1 MRTLKFTPTMKHLLL
16 LVAMLFCSMLS
27 VFADDS
33 SLITQ
38 QITINVPKAGTLKD
52 KINSN
57 RKYMITNLKL
67 TGELNNDDFEFIREM
82 AGCYKEDG
90 SKYDG
95 HLQYLDLEKVELKRN
110 GYESFK
116 VYCDLEDEHYGST
129 SKSQEE
135 QPSPYS
141 VYVSPTVI
149 KGVFAY
155 LYDLKSIVIP
165 EGVSYIGERT
175 FQCCHSLSSL
185 TLPSTL
191 ESVGYDAFKRM
202 GARSFSLY
210 VKSATPPYLRNIR
223 WCYAYK
229 NGKQI
234 WQEESPFFLTGGIN
248 TLYISKGTLKL
259 YKDAVTWKED
269 FKRVKSVVEI
279 DPIPSEE
286 LITEQRTVNVENPGS
301 LSSLINDYD
310 KHRITNLKL
319 KGELDIQD
327 VEFIREMAGCYAEGG
342 VPKYNGHLWYLDMSE
357 VKFKSPKE
365 YAYLTIYDKDGGE
378 DNAYIEGE
386 EFSCKRTKKLLA
398 YLYNLQS
405 VVLPVDSSKDNIYF
419 LDNCSGLTSVKL
431 PSEATHIA
439 EGAFWGCSGLTSI
452 DIPSGVTSIG
462 DDAFWD
468 CSGLTSIV
476 IPSGVT
482 SIGEYAF
489 WGCSGLTSV
498 KLPSEATHIAKGAF
512 YECSGLTSIDIP
524 SSVTS
529 IGRDAFCFCSGLT
542 SIVIPSGVT
551 SIEDGAFWGCSG
563 LTSIVIPSGV
573 TSIAEG
579 TFNGCSGLTSIV
591 IPSCVTSIGE
601 YAFYGCSGLTSID
614 IPSGVTSIGDC
625 AFRECSKLTSIVIP
639 SGVTSI
645 AEGTFTGCSGL
656 TSIDIPS
663 CVTSIGDWAFSDC
676 RGLTSIDIP
685 SGVTSIAKS
694 TFSGCSGLT
703 SIDIP
708 SCVTSIGDWAFS
720 DCSGLTSIDIPS
732 GVTSIANGT
741 FSGCRGLTS
750 IDIPSC
756 VTSIGESAFWWCTG
770 LTSIDL
776 PSGVTSIGNRAFMN
790 CSKLTSVVIPSGVT
804 SIESETF
811 RQCYGLTSI
820 VIPSGVTSIGNEV
833 FEYCD
838 ALSSII
844 IPSSVTSIGKGT
856 FKGCYNLTSL
866 YSYRPVPVAVD
877 SNVFSG
883 IDANKCTLYVP
894 QGSFGNYYVTSG
906 WDYFSKIVEFD
917 PTGIDAVTTKSDA
930 KEVSRYS
937 VDGQK
942 LDTPVKGLNIVKYN
956 DGSIKKVVVE

>member
-1 MRTLKFTPTMKHLLL
+1 M
-16 LVAMLFCSMLS
+16 
-27 VFADDS
+27 
-33 SLITQ
+33 
-38 QITINVPKAGTLKD
+38 
-52 KINSN
+52 
-57 RKYMITNLKL
+57 
-67 TGELNNDDFEFIREM
+67 
-82 AGCYKEDG
+82 
-90 SKYDG
+90 
-95 HLQYLDLEKVELKRN
+95 
-110 GYESFK
+110 
-116 VYCDLEDEHYGST
+116 
-129 SKSQEE
+129 
-135 QPSPYS
+135 
-141 VYVSPTVI
+141 
-149 KGVFAY
+149 
-155 LYDLKSIVIP
+155 
-165 EGVSYIGERT
+165 
-175 FQCCHSLSSL
+175 
-185 TLPSTL
+185 
-191 ESVGYDAFKRM
+191 
-202 GARSFSLY
+202 
-210 VKSATPPYLRNIR
+210 
-223 WCYAYK
+223 
-229 NGKQI
+229 
-234 WQEESPFFLTGGIN
+234 
-248 TLYISKGTLKL
+248 KL
-259 YKDAVTWKED
+259 YKEAETWKED
-269 FKRVKSVVEI
+269 FKRVKSVVEF

-286 LITEQRTVNVENPGS
+286 LITEQRTVNVEKPGS
-301 LSSLINDYD
+301 LSSLLNDYD
-310 KHRITNLKL
+310 KYRITNLKL

-386 EFSCKRTKKLLA
+386 EFSCKRTKNLLA

-439 EGAFWGCSGLTSI
+439 QGAFWGCSGLTSI

-462 DDAFWD
+462 EYAFKN
-468 CSGLTSIV
+468 CSGLTSID

-482 SIGEYAF
+482 SIGQYAF
-489 WGCSGLTSV
+489 HGCSGLTSV
-498 KLPSEATHIAKGAF
+498 KLPSEATHIA
-512 YECSGLTSIDIP
+512 
-524 SSVTS
+524 
-529 IGRDAFCFCSGLT
+529 
-542 SIVIPSGVT
+542 
-551 SIEDGAFWGCSG
+551 
-563 LTSIVIPSGV
+563 
-573 TSIAEG
+573 EG
-579 TFNGCSGLTSIV
+579 TFN
-591 IPSCVTSIGE
+591 
-601 YAFYGCSGLTSID
+601 
-614 IPSGVTSIGDC
+614 
-625 AFRECSKLTSIVIP
+625 
-639 SGVTSI
+639 
-645 AEGTFTGCSGL
+645 GCSGL

-663 CVTSIGDWAFSDC
+663 CVTSIGDRAFSDC
-676 RGLTSIDIP
+676 SGLTSIDIP

-708 SCVTSIGDWAFS
+708 SG
-720 DCSGLTSIDIPS
+720 
-732 GVTSIANGT
+732 
-741 FSGCRGLTS
+741 
-750 IDIPSC
+750 

-811 RQCYGLTSI
+811 RQCHGLTSI

-833 FEYCD
+833 FALCD
-838 ALSSII
+838 ALTSII

-856 FKGCYNLTSL
+856 FEGCYNLTSL
-866 YSYRPVPVAVD
+866 YSYRPDPVAVD

>member
-1 MRTLKFTPTMKHLLL
+1 MIIRKYNNNNKNVLIMRTLKILPTMKHLLL
-16 LVAMLFCSMLS
+16 LVVMLFCSMSS
-27 VFADDS
+27 VLADDS

-38 QITINVPKAGTLKD
+38 QITINVAKAGTLKD

-67 TGELNNDDFEFIREM
+67 TGKLNNDDFEFIREM

-95 HLQYLDLEKVELKRN
+95 HLQYLDLGKVKLISNYKMFN
-110 GYESFK
+110 AYGN
-116 VYCDLEDEHYGST
+116 LEDDHYGT
-129 SKSQEE
+129 YRYSQDER
-135 QPSPYS
+135 PTPYS
-141 VYVSPTVI
+141 VSVSSTTI
-149 KGVFAY
+149 SGVFAY

-165 EGVSYIGERT
+165 EGVTYIGERT

-191 ESVGYDAFKRM
+191 DSIGCDAFKTM

-210 VKSATPPYLRNIR
+210 VKSANPPHLGNVR
-223 WCYAYK
+223 WHYGYK
-229 NGKQI
+229 TGKKV
-234 WQEESPFFLTGGIN
+234 WQEDRPFFLTGGGIN
-248 TLYISKGTLKL
+248 TLYIPKGTLKL
-259 YKDAVTWKED
+259 YKEAETWKED
-269 FKRVKSVVEI
+269 FKRVKSVVEF

-301 LSSLINDYD
+301 LSSLLNDYD
-310 KHRITNLKL
+310 KYRITNLKL

-357 VKFKSPKE
+357 VKFKYPKE
-365 YAYLTIYDKDGGE
+365 YAYSYLTIYDKDGGK
-378 DNAYIEGE
+378 DKAYIRGE
-386 EFSCKRTKKLLA
+386 EFSCNRTKKLLA

-419 LDNCSGLTSVKL
+419 LYNCSGLTSVKL

-439 EGAFWGCSGLTSI
+439 KGAFYECSGLTSI

-462 DDAFWD
+462 EDAFWG

-482 SIGEYAF
+482 SIGDFAF
-489 WGCSGLTSV
+489 RGCSGLTSV

-524 SSVTS
+524 SGVTS
-529 IGRDAFCFCSGLT
+529 IGEDAFCFCSGLT

-551 SIEDGAFWGCSG
+551 SIGKYAFWGCSG

-573 TSIAEG
+573 TSIANG
-579 TFNGCSGLTSIV
+579 TFS
-591 IPSCVTSIGE
+591 
-601 YAFYGCSGLTSID
+601 GCSGLTSID
-614 IPSGVTSIGDC
+614 IPSGVTSIGND
-625 AFRECSKLTSIVIP
+625 AFY
-639 SGVTSI
+639 G
-645 AEGTFTGCSGL
+645 
-656 TSIDIPS
+656 
-663 CVTSIGDWAFSDC
+663 
-676 RGLTSIDIP
+676 
-685 SGVTSIAKS
+685 
-694 TFSGCSGLT
+694 
-703 SIDIP
+703 
-708 SCVTSIGDWAFS
+708 
-720 DCSGLTSIDIPS
+720 CSGLTSIDIPS

-741 FSGCRGLTS
+741 FSGCSGLTS

-756 VTSIGESAFWWCTG
+756 VTSIGVRAFYGCSKLTSVVIPSGVTSIESETFAQCSGLTSIDIPSCVTSIGRDAFWWCTG

-811 RQCYGLTSI
+811 RQCHGLTSI

-833 FEYCD
+833 FVLCD
-838 ALSSII
+838 ALTSII

-856 FKGCYNLTSL
+856 FNGCYNLTSL
-866 YSYRPVPVAVD
+866 YSYRPDPVAVD

-906 WDYFSKIVEFD
+906 WDYFSKIVEFA

>member
-1 MRTLKFTPTMKHLLL
+1 MIIRKYNNNNKNVLIMRTLKILPTMKHLLL
-16 LVAMLFCSMLS
+16 LVVMLFCSMSS
-27 VFADDS
+27 VLADDS

-38 QITINVPKAGTLKD
+38 QITINVAKAGTLKD

-67 TGELNNDDFEFIREM
+67 TGKLNNDDFEFIREM

-95 HLQYLDLEKVELKRN
+95 HLQYLDLGKVKLISNYKMFN
-110 GYESFK
+110 AYGN
-116 VYCDLEDEHYGST
+116 LEDDHYGT
-129 SKSQEE
+129 YRYSQDER
-135 QPSPYS
+135 PTPYS
-141 VYVSPTVI
+141 VSVSSTTI
-149 KGVFAY
+149 SGVFAY

-165 EGVSYIGERT
+165 EGVTYIGERT

-191 ESVGYDAFKRM
+191 DSIGCDAFKTM

-210 VKSATPPYLRNIR
+210 VKSANPPHLGNVR
-223 WCYAYK
+223 WHYGYK
-229 NGKQI
+229 TGKKV
-234 WQEESPFFLTGGIN
+234 WQEDRPFFLTGGGIN
-248 TLYISKGTLKL
+248 TLYIPKGTLKL
-259 YKDAVTWKED
+259 YKEAETWKED
-269 FKRVKSVVEI
+269 FKRVKSVVEF

-301 LSSLINDYD
+301 LSSLLNDYD
-310 KHRITNLKL
+310 KYRITNLKL

-357 VKFKSPKE
+357 VKFKYPKE
-365 YAYLTIYDKDGGE
+365 YAYSYLTIYDKDGGK
-378 DNAYIEGE
+378 DKAYIRGE
-386 EFSCKRTKKLLA
+386 EFSCNRTKKLLA

-419 LDNCSGLTSVKL
+419 LYNCSGLTSVKL

-462 DDAFWD
+462 
-468 CSGLTSIV
+468 
-476 IPSGVT
+476 
-482 SIGEYAF
+482 E
-489 WGCSGLTSV
+489 
-498 KLPSEATHIAKGAF
+498 
-512 YECSGLTSIDIP
+512 
-524 SSVTS
+524 
-529 IGRDAFCFCSGLT
+529 DAFCFCSGLT

-551 SIEDGAFWGCSG
+551 SIGKYAFWGCSG

-573 TSIAEG
+573 TSIA
-579 TFNGCSGLTSIV
+579 NG
-591 IPSCVTSIGE
+591 
-601 YAFYGCSGLTSID
+601 
-614 IPSGVTSIGDC
+614 
-625 AFRECSKLTSIVIP
+625 
-639 SGVTSI
+639 
-645 AEGTFTGCSGL
+645 
-656 TSIDIPS
+656 
-663 CVTSIGDWAFSDC
+663 
-676 RGLTSIDIP
+676 
-685 SGVTSIAKS
+685 

-708 SCVTSIGDWAFS
+708 SCVTSIGVRAFYG
-720 DCSGLTSIDIPS
+720 CSKLTSVVIPS
-732 GVTSIANGT
+732 GVTSIESET
-741 FSGCRGLTS
+741 FAQCSGLTS

-756 VTSIGESAFWWCTG
+756 VTSIGRDAFWWCTG

-811 RQCYGLTSI
+811 RQCHGLTSI

-833 FEYCD
+833 FVLCD
-838 ALSSII
+838 ALTSII

-856 FKGCYNLTSL
+856 FNGCYNLTSL
-866 YSYRPVPVAVD
+866 YSYRPDPVAVD

-906 WDYFSKIVEFD
+906 WDYFSKIVEFA

>member
-1 MRTLKFTPTMKHLLL
+1 MRTLKILPTMKHLLL
-16 LVAMLFCSMLS
+16 LVVMLFCSMSS
-27 VFADDS
+27 VLADDS

-38 QITINVPKAGTLKD
+38 QITINVAKAGTLKD

-67 TGELNNDDFEFIREM
+67 TGKLNNDDFEFIREM

-95 HLQYLDLEKVELKRN
+95 HLQYLDLGKVKLISNYKMFN
-110 GYESFK
+110 AYGN
-116 VYCDLEDEHYGST
+116 LEDDHYGT
-129 SKSQEE
+129 YRYSQDER
-135 QPSPYS
+135 PTPYS
-141 VYVSPTVI
+141 VSVSSTTI
-149 KGVFAY
+149 SGVFAY

-165 EGVSYIGERT
+165 EGVTYIGERT

-191 ESVGYDAFKRM
+191 DSIGCDAFKTM
-202 GARSFSLY
+202 GGDSFSLY
-210 VKSATPPYLRNIR
+210 VKSANPPHLGNVR
-223 WCYAYK
+223 WHYAYK
-229 NGKQI
+229 TGKKV
-234 WQEESPFFLTGGIN
+234 WQEDRPFFLTGGIN
-248 TLYISKGTLKL
+248 TLYIPKGTLKL
-259 YKDAVTWKED
+259 YKEAETWKED
-269 FKRVKSVVEI
+269 FKRVKSVVEF

-301 LSSLINDYD
+301 LSSLLNDYD
-310 KHRITNLKL
+310 KYRITNLKL

-386 EFSCKRTKKLLA
+386 EFSCKRTNKLLA

-462 DDAFWD
+462 DDAFRE

-498 KLPSEATHIAKGAF
+498 KIPSKVTHIANGTF
-512 YECSGLTSIDIP
+512 YLCSGLTSIDIP
-524 SSVTS
+524 SGVISIGREAFYGCCGLTSIVIPSGVTS
-529 IGRDAFCFCSGLT
+529 IAYGAFWGCSGLTSIDIPSGVTSIEQRTFTDCSGLT

-551 SIEDGAFWGCSG
+551 SIGGDAFSGCSG

-573 TSIAEG
+573 TSIKDGA
-579 TFNGCSGLTSIV
+579 FSGCSGLTSID
-591 IPSCVTSIGE
+591 IPSGVTSIKD
-601 YAFYGCSGLTSID
+601 YVFSGCSGLTSID
-614 IPSGVTSIGDC
+614 IPSGVTSIGW
-625 AFRECSKLTSIVIP
+625 
-639 SGVTSI
+639 G
-645 AEGTFTGCSGL
+645 
-656 TSIDIPS
+656 
-663 CVTSIGDWAFSDC
+663 
-676 RGLTSIDIP
+676 
-685 SGVTSIAKS
+685 
-694 TFSGCSGLT
+694 
-703 SIDIP
+703 
-708 SCVTSIGDWAFS
+708 AFS
-720 DCSGLTSIDIPS
+720 DCSGLTSIALPS
-732 GVTSIANGT
+732 
-741 FSGCRGLTS
+741 GLTS
-750 IDIPSC
+750 LGDA
-756 VTSIGESAFWWCTG
+756 VFQG
-770 LTSIDL
+770 
-776 PSGVTSIGNRAFMN
+776 
-790 CSKLTSVVIPSGVT
+790 CS
-804 SIESETF
+804 
-811 RQCYGLTSI
+811 GLTSI
-820 VIPSGVTSIGNEV
+820 VIPSGVTSIGGDAFSGCSGLTSIVIPSGVTSIKDGAFYHCCSLTSIVIPSGVTSIGNDV
-833 FEYCD
+833 FWNCY
-838 ALSSII
+838 ALTSII

-856 FKGCYNLTSL
+856 FESCYNLTSF
-866 YSYRPVPVAVD
+866 YSYRPDPVAVD

>member
-1 MRTLKFTPTMKHLLL
+1 MRTLKILPTMKHQLL
-16 LVAMLFCSMLS
+16 LVVMLFCSMSS
-27 VFADDS
+27 VLADDS

-38 QITINVPKAGTLKD
+38 QITINVAKAGTLKD

-67 TGELNNDDFEFIREM
+67 TGKLNNDDFEFIREM

-95 HLQYLDLEKVELKRN
+95 HLQYLDLGKVKLISNYKMFN
-110 GYESFK
+110 AYGN
-116 VYCDLEDEHYGST
+116 LEDDHYGT
-129 SKSQEE
+129 YRYSQDER
-135 QPSPYS
+135 PTPYS
-141 VYVSPTVI
+141 VSVSSTTI
-149 KGVFAY
+149 SGVFAY

-165 EGVSYIGERT
+165 EGVTYIGERT

-191 ESVGYDAFKRM
+191 DSIGCDAFKTM
-202 GARSFSLY
+202 GGDSFSLY
-210 VKSATPPYLRNIR
+210 VKSANPPHLGNVR
-223 WCYAYK
+223 WHYGYK
-229 NGKQI
+229 TGKKV
-234 WQEESPFFLTGGIN
+234 WQEDRPFFLTGGIN
-248 TLYISKGTLKL
+248 TLYIPKGTLKL
-259 YKDAVTWKED
+259 YKEAETWKED
-269 FKRVKSVVEI
+269 FKRVKSVVEF

-301 LSSLINDYD
+301 LSSLLNDYD
-310 KHRITNLKL
+310 KYRITNLKL

-386 EFSCKRTKKLLA
+386 EFSCKRTNKLLA

-439 EGAFWGCSGLTSI
+439 KGAFWGCSGLTSI

-462 DDAFWD
+462 DDAFHE

-551 SIEDGAFWGCSG
+551 SIGDFVFYGCSG
-563 LTSIVIPSGV
+563 LTSIVIPSG
-573 TSIAEG
+573 
-579 TFNGCSGLTSIV
+579 
-591 IPSCVTSIGE
+591 VTSIGE

-625 AFRECSKLTSIVIP
+625 AFRDCSKLTSIVIP

-645 AEGTFTGCSGL
+645 AEGTFNGCSGL

-663 CVTSIGDWAFSDC
+663 CVTSIGGWAFSDC

-708 SCVTSIGDWAFS
+708 SG
-720 DCSGLTSIDIPS
+720 
-732 GVTSIANGT
+732 
-741 FSGCRGLTS
+741 
-750 IDIPSC
+750 

-811 RQCYGLTSI
+811 RQCHGLTSI

-833 FEYCD
+833 FALCD
-838 ALSSII
+838 ALTSII

-856 FKGCYNLTSL
+856 FEGCYNLTSL
-866 YSYRPVPVAVD
+866 YSYRPDPVAVD

>member
-1 MRTLKFTPTMKHLLL
+1 MRTLKILPTMKHQLL
-16 LVAMLFCSMLS
+16 LVVMLFCSMSS
-27 VFADDS
+27 VLADDS

-38 QITINVPKAGTLKD
+38 QITINVAKAGTLKD

-67 TGELNNDDFEFIREM
+67 TGKLNNDDFEFIREM

-95 HLQYLDLEKVELKRN
+95 HLQYLDLGKVKLISNYKMFN
-110 GYESFK
+110 AYGN
-116 VYCDLEDEHYGST
+116 LEDDHYGT
-129 SKSQEE
+129 YRYSQDER
-135 QPSPYS
+135 PTPYS
-141 VYVSPTVI
+141 VSVSSTTI
-149 KGVFAY
+149 SGVFAY

-165 EGVSYIGERT
+165 EGVTYIGERT

-191 ESVGYDAFKRM
+191 DSIGCDAFKTM
-202 GARSFSLY
+202 GGNSFSLY
-210 VKSATPPYLRNIR
+210 VKSANPPHLGNVR
-223 WCYAYK
+223 WHYAYK
-229 NGKQI
+229 TGKKV
-234 WQEESPFFLTGGIN
+234 WQEDRPFFLTGGIN
-248 TLYISKGTLKL
+248 TLYIPKGTLKL
-259 YKDAVTWKED
+259 YKEAETWKED
-269 FKRVKSVVEI
+269 FKRVKSVVEF

-301 LSSLINDYD
+301 LSSLLNDYD
-310 KHRITNLKL
+310 KYRITNLKL

-386 EFSCKRTKKLLA
+386 EFSCKRTNKLLA

-462 DDAFWD
+462 GDAFRE

-498 KLPSEATHIAKGAF
+498 KIPSKVTHIANGTF
-512 YECSGLTSIDIP
+512 YLCSGLTSIDIP
-524 SSVTS
+524 SGVISIGREAFYGCCGLTSIVIPSGVTS
-529 IGRDAFCFCSGLT
+529 IEQRTFTDCSGLT

-551 SIEDGAFWGCSG
+551 SIGGDAFSGCSG

-573 TSIAEG
+573 TSIKDG
-579 TFNGCSGLTSIV
+579 VFS
-591 IPSCVTSIGE
+591 
-601 YAFYGCSGLTSID
+601 GCSGLTSID
-614 IPSGVTSIGDC
+614 IPSGVTSIGWGAFSDC
-625 AFRECSKLTSIVIP
+625 SGLTSIALPSGLTSLGDAVFQGCSGLTSIAIP

-645 AEGTFTGCSGL
+645 GEYAFNGCSGL
-656 TSIDIPS
+656 I
-663 CVTSIGDWAFSDC
+663 
-676 RGLTSIDIP
+676 SIDIP
-685 SGVTSIAKS
+685 SGVTSI
-694 TFSGCSGLT
+694 
-703 SIDIP
+703 
-708 SCVTSIGDWAFS
+708 
-720 DCSGLTSIDIPS
+720 
-732 GVTSIANGT
+732 
-741 FSGCRGLTS
+741 
-750 IDIPSC
+750 
-756 VTSIGESAFWWCTG
+756 GE
-770 LTSIDL
+770 
-776 PSGVTSIGNRAFMN
+776 RAFYHC
-790 CSKLTSVVIPSGVT
+790 CS
-804 SIESETF
+804 
-811 RQCYGLTSI
+811 LTSI
-820 VIPSGVTSIGNEV
+820 VIPSGVTSIGNDV
-833 FEYCD
+833 FWNCY
-838 ALSSII
+838 ALTSII

-856 FKGCYNLTSL
+856 FKSCYNLTSF
-866 YSYRPVPVAVD
+866 YSYRPDPVAVD

-917 PTGIDAVTTKSDA
+917 PTGIDAVTTKAEA

-956 DGSIKKVVVE
+956 DGSIKKVIVE

>member
-1 MRTLKFTPTMKHLLL
+1 MRTLKILPTMKHLLL
-16 LVAMLFCSMLS
+16 LVVMLFCSMSS
-27 VFADDS
+27 VLADDS

-38 QITINVPKAGTLKD
+38 QITINVAKAGTLKD

-67 TGELNNDDFEFIREM
+67 TGKLNNDDFEFIREM

-95 HLQYLDLEKVELKRN
+95 HLQYLDLGKVKLISNYKMFN
-110 GYESFK
+110 AYGN
-116 VYCDLEDEHYGST
+116 LEDDHYGT
-129 SKSQEE
+129 YRYSQDER
-135 QPSPYS
+135 PTPYS
-141 VYVSPTVI
+141 VSVSSTTI
-149 KGVFAY
+149 SGVFAY

-165 EGVSYIGERT
+165 EGVTYIGERT

-191 ESVGYDAFKRM
+191 DSIGCDAFKTM
-202 GARSFSLY
+202 GGDSFSLY
-210 VKSATPPYLRNIR
+210 VKSANPPHLGNVR
-223 WCYAYK
+223 WHYAYK
-229 NGKQI
+229 TGKKV
-234 WQEESPFFLTGGIN
+234 WQEDRPFFLTGGIN
-248 TLYISKGTLKL
+248 TLYIPKRTLKL
-259 YKDAVTWKED
+259 YKEAETWKED
-269 FKRVKSVVEI
+269 FKRVKSVVEF

-301 LSSLINDYD
+301 LSSLLNDYD
-310 KHRITNLKL
+310 KYRITNLKL

-386 EFSCKRTKKLLA
+386 EFSCKRTNKLLA

-462 DDAFWD
+462 DDAFRE

-498 KLPSEATHIAKGAF
+498 KIPSKVTHIANGTF
-512 YECSGLTSIDIP
+512 YLCSGLTSIDIP
-524 SSVTS
+524 SGVISIGREAFYGCCGLTSIVIPSGVTS
-529 IGRDAFCFCSGLT
+529 IAYGAFWGCSGLTSIDIPSGVTSIEQRTFTDCSGLT

-551 SIEDGAFWGCSG
+551 SIGGDAFSGCSG

-573 TSIAEG
+573 TSIKDGA
-579 TFNGCSGLTSIV
+579 FSGCSGLTSID
-591 IPSCVTSIGE
+591 IPSGVTSIKD
-601 YAFYGCSGLTSID
+601 YVFSGCSGLTSID
-614 IPSGVTSIGDC
+614 IPSGVTSIGW
-625 AFRECSKLTSIVIP
+625 
-639 SGVTSI
+639 G
-645 AEGTFTGCSGL
+645 
-656 TSIDIPS
+656 
-663 CVTSIGDWAFSDC
+663 
-676 RGLTSIDIP
+676 
-685 SGVTSIAKS
+685 
-694 TFSGCSGLT
+694 
-703 SIDIP
+703 
-708 SCVTSIGDWAFS
+708 AFS
-720 DCSGLTSIDIPS
+720 DCSGLTSIALPS
-732 GVTSIANGT
+732 
-741 FSGCRGLTS
+741 GLTS
-750 IDIPSC
+750 LGDA
-756 VTSIGESAFWWCTG
+756 VFQG
-770 LTSIDL
+770 
-776 PSGVTSIGNRAFMN
+776 
-790 CSKLTSVVIPSGVT
+790 CS
-804 SIESETF
+804 
-811 RQCYGLTSI
+811 GLTSI
-820 VIPSGVTSIGNEV
+820 VIPSGVTSIGGDAFSGCSGLTSIVIPSGVTSIKDGAFYHCCSLTSIVIPSGVTSIGNDV
-833 FEYCD
+833 FWNCY
-838 ALSSII
+838 ALTSII

-856 FKGCYNLTSL
+856 FESCYNLTSF
-866 YSYRPVPVAVD
+866 YSYRPDPVAVD